1 MELKL
6 TYLKKAQ
13 KFIDKNSI
21 TIEEI
26 DKLVIK
32 AVKKK
37 IFNKNEN
44 IDIKD
49 LKGIL
54 KGKIRIRK
62 GKIRIIIEIK
72 NNEIIIE
79 AIIENIDFRG
89 NIYKD

>member
-6 TYLKKAQ
+6 TYLKKAK
-13 KFIDKNSI
+13 KFIDKNNI

-26 DKLVIK
+26 DELVIK

-37 IFNKNEN
+37 VFNIDEN

-49 LKGIL
+49 LKGVL
-54 KGKIRIRK
+54 KGKTRIRK
-62 GKIRIIIEIK
+62 GKIRIIIEIN

-89 NIYKD
+89 DIYK

>member
-6 TYLKKAQ
+6 TYLKKA
-13 KFIDKNSI
+13 KRFIDKNFIKES
-21 TIEEI
+21 EI
-26 DKLVIK
+26 DSLVIK

-37 IFNKNEN
+37 VFNIDEN

-62 GKIRIIIEIK
+62 GKIRIIIEII
-72 NNEIIIE
+72 NNEVIIE

-89 NIYKD
+89 NIY

>member
-6 TYLKKAQ
+6 TYVKKAQ

-72 NNEIIIE
+72 NSEIIIE

>member
-6 TYLKKAQ
+6 TYLKKAK
-13 KFIDKNSI
+13 KFIDRNNI
-21 TIEEI
+21 IIEEI
-26 DKLVIK
+26 DELVIK

-37 IFNKNEN
+37 IFNKDEN

-54 KGKIRIRK
+54 KGKTRIRK

-72 NNEIIIE
+72 NNEVIIE